1 MLDGEDGHL
10 DVIGVTARHRDLP
23 PDPWR
28 PQVPLV
34 SMPLP
39 RPALYET
46 WHAARWPKVESASG
60 PVDVVHAT
68 TLIVPPTAAP
78 LVVTVHDLA
87 FLDDRGRLT
96 SRGNRFMRRGLDLAK
111 RHADVV
117 VCSSEATRRDCVDAG
132 LDESRLRVVLL
143 GSDAPPAALEEIA
156 AAKARFGL
164 QRPYVAWVGTVE
176 PRKNVGGL
184 LRAFALVATDHP
196 DHELVL
202 IGPPG
207 WGPQLD
213 ELMVLLDAATRGRV
227 RVLGFV
233 GDDDRNALVAG
244 AAAFC
249 YPSLREGFGLPVLEA
264 MGQGTPVV
272 TSAGTSTAEV
282 AGTSGV
288 LVDPVSPDAIAEGLR
303 KVIDDDAF
311 ADRLSAA
318 GRTRA
323 RELTWER
330 SAAQTRA
337 VYDELSPRR

>member
-1 MLDGEDGHL
+1 L
-10 DVIGVTARHRDLP
+10 IGVTARHRDLP

-28 PQVPLV
+28 PHLRLV
-34 SMPLP
+34 SMRLP
-39 RPALYET
+39 RAALYET
-46 WHAARWPKVESASG
+46 WHAARWPRVESATG
-60 PVDVVHAT
+60 PVDLVHAT
-68 TLIVPPTAAP
+68 TLIVPPTSNP

-87 FLDDRGRLT
+87 FLDDRGQLT
-96 SRGNRFMRRGLDLAK
+96 SRGNRFMRRGLDLAR
-111 RHADVV
+111 RHADLVL
-117 VCSSEATRRDCVDAG
+117 CSSEATRRDCVDAG

-143 GSDAPPAALEEIA
+143 GADAAPSSLDAIA
-156 AAKARFGL
+156 AARARFGL

-176 PRKNVGGL
+176 PRKNVGVL
-184 LRAFALVATDHP
+184 LRAFALVAADHP

-207 WGPQLD
+207 WGPQAD
-213 ELMVLLDAATRGRV
+213 ELLAPVDAATRARV

-233 GDDDRNALVAG
+233 GDDDRDAVVAG

-282 AGTSGV
+282 AGAAGV
-288 LVDPVSPDAIAEGLR
+288 LVDPVSPDAIADGLR
-303 KVIDDDAF
+303 RVIDDDAF

-318 GRTRA
+318 GRARA
-323 RELTWER
+323 GELTWER
-330 SAAQTRA
+330 CAEQTFT
-337 VYDELSPRR
+337 VYRELVGATAR